1 MEFNVNGKL
10 FLSLFLE
17 LRIRMNSKII
27 IPLFP
32 LGVVLLPETLL
43 PLHIFEERYKEMI
56 GECLA
61 EDKEFGIVYF
71 SGDKINKI
79 GCSAQIVKLL
89 KRYDNGEMDII
100 TVGTNR
106 FLIKELDETRAYF
119 QAKVVL
125 FDDDPEEETEELKQL
140 AISGIKLLK
149 KLKNIMGGEWDEA
162 AFEEESDTKKI
173 SFLISGNN
181 GFAPS
186 EKQQF
191 LEMTSTKKR
200 LENGIGALKKVIQR
214 ARLSREIQEIIHGN
228 GDAKKIMMAHDI
240 K

>member
-1 MEFNVNGKL
+1 
-10 FLSLFLE
+10 
-17 LRIRMNSKII
+17 MNADIK

-61 EDKEFGIVYF
+61 ENKEFGIVYF
-71 SGDKINKI
+71 SGDKINRI

-106 FLIKELDETRAYF
+106 FFIKELDETRAYF
-119 QAKVVL
+119 QAKIVP
-125 FDDDPEEETEELKQL
+125 FDDDPEGETKELKQL
-140 AISGIKLLK
+140 AISGINLLEE
-149 KLKNIMGGEWDEA
+149 LRSILGGESEKA
-162 AFEEESDTKKI
+162 VFEKDSNIRKL
-173 SFLISGNN
+173 SFLIAGND
-181 GFAPS
+181 GFTPA
-186 EKQQF
+186 EKQSF

-200 LENGIGALKKVIQR
+200 LTNAVGALKK
-214 ARLSREIQEIIHGN
+214 
-228 GDAKKIMMAHDI
+228 K
-240 K
+240 

>member
-1 MEFNVNGKL
+1 MTDREG
-10 FLSLFLE
+10 
-17 LRIRMNSKII
+17 IRS
-27 IPLFP
+27 
-32 LGVVLLPETLL
+32 
-43 PLHIFEERYKEMI
+43 
-56 GECLA
+56 
-61 EDKEFGIVYF
+61 
-71 SGDKINKI
+71 
-79 GCSAQIVKLL
+79 
-89 KRYDNGEMDII
+89 
-100 TVGTNR
+100 
-106 FLIKELDETRAYF
+106 
-119 QAKVVL
+119 
-125 FDDDPEEETEELKQL
+125 
-140 AISGIKLLK
+140 
-149 KLKNIMGGEWDEA
+149 GEWDEA

-191 LEMTSTKKR
+191 LEMTSTRKR